1 MLIDLKQKAQVTIP
15 SALVKK
21 LKLSIGDKLQVEEKE
36 GKIVLT
42 PVSIIPKDQ
51 MWFYS
56 KAWQAKEREVELQ
69 VAEGK
74 IHEAQNG
81 EELFEDL
88 GLNDED

>member
-56 KAWQAKEREVELQ
+56 KAWQAKEKEVELQ

-74 IHEAQNG
+74 IHEAQNE
-81 EELFEDL
+81 EELFEGL